1 MTFVDSTESFTR
13 TTHARETPGP
23 YRRVM
28 ADPES
33 PERAPEP
40 VVLIVDDD
48 DYVPATLSA
57 ALRELRPA
65 IIRATTAEEGL
76 TRALEHR
83 PTVAIVDVGL
93 PDMDGYVLTRRM
105 RARAELAEMRI
116 CILTGHLPDEEAALA
131 AGADAIIGKPFRL
144 RTIVETIDE
153 LIRTSKAG

>member
-1 MTFVDSTESFTR
+1 
-13 TTHARETPGP
+13 
-23 YRRVM
+23 M

-33 PERAPEP
+33 PERAREP

-76 TRALEHR
+76 ARALEYR
-83 PTVAIVDVGL
+83 PAVAIVDVGL
-93 PDMDGYVLTRRM
+93 PDMDGYALTRRM

-116 CILTGHLPDEEAALA
+116 CILTGHLPDEEAALE

-153 LIRTSKAG
+153 LIRTSRTG